1 MQTALSPHRPRRSV
15 ATLADHE
22 VCVAISGGSEALR
35 ATVQALARRARLRVV
50 SSRAKHNVLLL
61 LIDSS
66 TPLEEGLTSHKVCA
80 IWTEDTFHGATV
92 TRLLRAGFSG
102 ILSIHA
108 TAAHLHAALQA
119 IRCGLQVVDPALTSA
134 EPAQSAAS
142 MPASFT
148 EELTSREQQVLTLMA
163 DGLANKEISS
173 RLGISTH
180 TVKFHISSILG
191 KLSAASRTEA
201 VSIGVK
207 SGRLVI

>member
-1 MQTALSPHRPRRSV
+1 MQTALSAHWPRRSV
-15 ATLADHE
+15 AGLADPE

-35 ATVQALARRARLRVV
+35 ATVEALATRAGVRVV
-50 SSRAKHNVLLL
+50 TSRAKHDVLLL

-66 TPLEEGLTSHKVCA
+66 TPLEDGLSSHKVCA
-80 IWTEDTFHGATV
+80 IWTEDAVPRATV

-108 TAAHLHAALQA
+108 TSAHLHAALQA
-119 IRCGLQVVDPALTSA
+119 IGSGLQVVDPAFMRSEPA
-134 EPAQSAAS
+134 EPASS

-148 EELTSREQQVLTLMA
+148 EELTTREQQVLTLMA
-163 DGLANKEISS
+163 EGLANKEISS

-191 KLSAASRTEA
+191 KLNAASRTEA